1 VSGLEETTAANPT
14 GVKPVGVTRT
24 LGRWDLVLLKVV
36 AIVNINNVPPVAVYG
51 WISLALWLL
60 AFVTFFIP
68 EAVAVLVLGRRHTG
82 EGGIYLWTR
91 QEFGDAHGF
100 LSGWCYWTNNLFYVP
115 VLLVYMAGIFAFA
128 GGEARAETLV
138 NQKVFVAAV
147 SFGWLALIA
156 IANIRGLAVGK
167 WIQNIGGLGAFLS
180 VGLVLAAAAAVFSS
194 GAGAHAPTTTGFSWE
209 MATSFAVMC
218 NALVGIELAST
229 MGDEI
234 RDPTRDLGPAIAIA
248 GAVSIGS
255 YLLVT
260 GAVLLLVPVGQ
271 LGVIQGIMQAVGAGA
286 NAAHIGWI
294 IVPLA
299 LVMGIATGGAAS
311 AWFAGSSRIPFV
323 AGLTSALPPSLGR
336 VHPRFHSP
344 HVALITCAV
353 LCGAFTL
360 LSLVG
365 SSVAE
370 AYQVLLKA
378 AVVIQLIPFIY
389 LFLGLIKT
397 HDVSMAARFAGVVG
411 LTTTFV
417 GLGAAFLP
425 TSDVS
430 SVWVFEVKLIT
441 GVVGPTA
448 LGWFLFWRARETS
461 VAPSE
466 QIA

>member
-1 VSGLEETTAANPT
+1 
-14 GVKPVGVTRT
+14 
-24 LGRWDLVLLKVV
+24 
-36 AIVNINNVPPVAVYG
+36 
-51 WISLALWLL
+51 LWAL
-60 AFVTFFIP
+60 AFVMFFIP
-68 EAVAVLVLGRRHTG
+68 EAVAVLTLSRRYPG

-91 QEFGDAHGF
+91 REFGEAHGF

-128 GGEARAETLV
+128 GGEARAADLV
-138 NQKVFVAAV
+138 NQKLFVGTV

-156 IANIRGLAVGK
+156 VANIRGLAVGK

-180 VGLVLAAAAAVFSS
+180 VTLVLAAAVAAWTAGV
-194 GAGAHAPTTTGFSWE
+194 GAHAPTVTGISWE
-209 MATSFAVMC
+209 MSTSFAVMC

-234 RDPTRDLGPAIAIA
+234 RDPARDLGPAIAVA
-248 GAVSIGS
+248 GAVSLAS

-260 GAVLLLVPVGQ
+260 GAVLTLVPVER

-286 NAAHIGWI
+286 NAAHVGWI
-294 IVPLA
+294 VVPLA
-299 LVMGIATGGAAS
+299 IVMGVATGGAAS

-323 AGLTSALPPSLGR
+323 AGLTSALPRSLGR
-336 VHPRFHSP
+336 VHPRWQSP
-344 HVALITCAV
+344 HVALTTCALLAGV
-353 LCGAFTL
+353 FTA

-378 AVVIQLIPFIY
+378 AVVIQLIPFTY
-389 LFLGLIKT
+389 LFLALARTEG
-397 HDVSMAARFAGVVG
+397 VSAAARAAGWVG
-411 LTTTFV
+411 LATTVF

-425 TSDVS
+425 TSDVT
-430 SVWVFEVKLIT
+430 SVPLFETKLVV

-448 LGWFLFWRARETS
+448 LGWYLFKRSQRTNAGRR
-461 VAPSE
+461 
-466 QIA
+466 

>member
-1 VSGLEETTAANPT
+1 M
-14 GVKPVGVTRT
+14 
-24 LGRWDLVLLKVV
+24 LKIV

-51 WISLALWLL
+51 WSSLVLWGL
-60 AFVTFFIP
+60 AFVTFFVP
-68 EAVAVLVLGRRHTG
+68 EAIAVLSLARRHPG

-91 QEFGDAHGF
+91 IEFGDAHGF

-128 GGEARAETLV
+128 GGEARAADLV
-138 NQKVFVAAV
+138 NQKLFVAAV

-156 IANIRGLAVGK
+156 AANVRGLAVGK
-167 WIQNIGGLGAFLS
+167 WIQNVGGISAFVS
-180 VGLVLAAAAAVFSS
+180 VGLVLAAAAVARASGVAVHPPKMPRVTS
-194 GAGAHAPTTTGFSWE
+194 E
-209 MATSFAVMC
+209 MTTSFAVMC

-234 RDPTRDLGPAIAIA
+234 RDPRRDLGPAIAIA
-248 GAVSIGS
+248 GVVSIAS

-260 GAVLLLVPVGQ
+260 GAVLTLVPIDR
-271 LGVIQGIMQAVGAGA
+271 LGVIQGVMQAVSAGA
-286 NAAHIGWI
+286 DAAHIGWI
-294 IVPLA
+294 VGPLA
-299 LVMGIATGGAAS
+299 IVMGLATGGAAS

-323 AGLTSALPPSLGR
+323 AGLTSALPPALGR
-336 VHPRFHSP
+336 IHPKWGSP

-353 LCGAFTL
+353 LAGIFTA

-378 AVVIQLIPFIY
+378 AVVIQLIPFMY
-389 LFLGLIKT
+389 LFLALVKT
-397 HDVSMAARFAGVVG
+397 TGVGVAARAAGIVG
-411 LTTTFV
+411 FCTTVV

-425 TSDVS
+425 TADVT
-430 SVWVFEVKLIT
+430 SVPLFETKMIV

-448 LGWFLFWRARETS
+448 IGWLLFKRAR
-461 VAPSE
+461 
-466 QIA
+466 

>member
-1 VSGLEETTAANPT
+1 MPRA
-14 GVKPVGVTRT
+14 

-36 AIVNINNVPPVAVYG
+36 AVVNINNVPPVAVYG
-51 WISLALWLL
+51 WASLGLWGL

-68 EAVAVLVLGRRHTG
+68 EAVAVLTLSRRYPG

-91 QEFGDAHGF
+91 REFGEAHGF

-128 GGEARAETLV
+128 GGEARAADLV
-138 NQKVFVAAV
+138 NQKLFVGAV

-156 IANIRGLAVGK
+156 VANIRGLAVGK

-180 VGLVLAAAAAVFSS
+180 VALVLAAAAAAWT
-194 GAGAHAPTTTGFSWE
+194 AGVGSHAPGITGVSWE
-209 MATSFAVMC
+209 MTTSFAVMC

-234 RDPTRDLGPAIAIA
+234 RDPARDLGPAIAIA
-248 GAVSIGS
+248 GAVSIAS

-260 GAVLLLVPVGQ
+260 GAVLMLVPVER
-271 LGVIQGIMQAVGAGA
+271 LGVIQGVMQAVGAGA
-286 NAAHIGWI
+286 NAAGVGGIV
-294 IVPLA
+294 VPLA
-299 LVMGIATGGAAS
+299 IVMGVATGGAAS

-323 AGLTSALPPSLGR
+323 AGLTSALPRSLGR
-336 VHPRFHSP
+336 VHPRWHSP
-344 HVALITCAV
+344 HIALTTCALLAGV
-353 LCGAFTL
+353 FTA

-378 AVVIQLIPFIY
+378 AVVIQLIPFTY
-389 LFLGLIKT
+389 LFLALARTADASAFARAAGLL
-397 HDVSMAARFAGVVG
+397 G
-411 LTTTFV
+411 LATTAF

-425 TSDVS
+425 TSDVT
-430 SVWVFEVKLIT
+430 SVALFETKLAI

-448 LGWFLFWRARETS
+448 LGWYLFKRSQRTQPEI
-461 VAPSE
+461 PR
-466 QIA
+466 